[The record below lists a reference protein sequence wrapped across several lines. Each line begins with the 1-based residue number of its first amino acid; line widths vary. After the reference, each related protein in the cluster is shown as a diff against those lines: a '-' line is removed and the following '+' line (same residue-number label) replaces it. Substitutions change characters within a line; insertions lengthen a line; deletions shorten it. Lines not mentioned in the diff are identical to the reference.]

1 MSFDRVDGSCLD
13 NFFLEAIPF
22 VDNMFREEMLSYVS
36 AASVFLNFSCVTSG
50 SIVHVKLEKVS
61 NGTGMVCKLSI
72 TYGM

>member
-1 MSFDRVDGSCLD
+1 VSFDRVDGSCLD

-50 SIVHVKLEKVS
+50 
-61 NGTGMVCKLSI
+61 
-72 TYGM
+72 